1 MIRWEESIWWLTN
14 NGQSLH
20 FLWVKWILRTPR
32 ASSNLASSPT
42 QGVTGSSPVH
52 TAVEFLCLE
61 KTEWWSGCVKSNE
74 SCLDL
79 PNYIVLWNKER
90 AGFSSEKDNL
100 WIHKQGKRRD
110 YTNNPER
117 RSQHGL
123 SKWKPYREQVMEWHN
138 SVKVACGGF
147 SRVSLD
153 SNIDSN
159 GMHRCKKITSLMA
172 FMTKV

>member
-1 MIRWEESIWWLTN
+1 MPPCHGGDRGFES
-14 NGQSLH
+14 
-20 FLWVKWILRTPR
+20 
-32 ASSNLASSPT
+32 
-42 QGVTGSSPVH
+42 H
-52 TAVEFLCLE
+52 THRNCFLCFL

-74 SCLDL
+74 SYSRPPRLK
-79 PNYIVLWNKER
+79 IVLWYKER

-117 RSQHGL
+117 RPQHGL
-123 SKWKPYREQVMEWHN
+123 SEWKPYREQVMEWHN

-147 SRVSLD
+147 SQVSLD
-153 SNIDSN
+153 SNIDNS

-172 FMTKV
+172 FMTKVYLCPRPSPKVRLQVVLGW